1 MTMIL
6 DLERR
11 SVLRAFGDD
20 DDGDDDDDDD
30 GDDHDYVYHMTLSH
44 ISMGIYDSFVSD
56 TS

>member
-1 MTMIL
+1 MTL

-20 DDGDDDDDDD
+20 DHDNVLG
-30 GDDHDYVYHMTLSH
+30 GDHDYVYHMTLSH
-44 ISMGIYDSFVSD
+44 ISMRIHDSFVSV

>member
-1 MTMIL
+1 MIL

-20 DDGDDDDDDD
+20 D
-30 GDDHDYVYHMTLSH
+30 HDYVYHITLSH
-44 ISMGIYDSFVSD
+44 ISMRIYDSFVSV

>member
-1 MTMIL
+1 MTL

-20 DDGDDDDDDD
+20 DDGDD